1 MGWDGG
7 VTAVGWRRGQ
17 SRGSNEPAIHFPRH
31 LFLDLRHMA
40 SPVTTTPPP
49 RRPLGG
55 VYACAACN
63 GQGVLDEGRYL
74 ELIETP
80 GPLFLPV
87 SQRPTIDRESTPPY
101 VLTVTSKNAKR
112 ERERRRRQDVGATE
126 KDGHG
131 GRGRAKRRKSAQI
144 SGVTKSPAIHPT
156 TEPEIDTDVGDVGR
170 DGEGDDT
177 VLVDD
182 GPNQRMEDRN
192 GDAVNDR
199 TYGQAD
205 ESTDNQANDRTHDLA
220 NDQNPDRTNDQ
231 TSGTVNDRTNDPVND
246 HTEDEN
252 DRVITPSPQ
261 HGEEQE
267 QHQTQ
272 TPPSC
277 HSVPTSTPVEEIG
290 TGSVR
295 SDRADA
301 RVLLRLGLGKAW
313 AASTTGEKIIDVV
326 FAVAGPES
334 MGDILGLCRRWREGL
349 IGQAGRDVDG
359 KTAELRA
366 DWGRR
371 VPDGDQKSA
380 IVAVHVSAYW
390 ALSDDTDDFV
400 RNIVRRGRLAD
411 FHDAFDELL
420 RPRTKPNPGWKK
432 KHADVMRA
440 RLAEAHPTL
449 DADGGEYRRH
459 KARFK
464 RQLQFGERWARLRR
478 EFGRGIF
485 ALLPDAVVTN
495 RWIEQ
500 TLSATQFDTWL
511 NILKRHNRP
520 DTEIVK
526 RVALLVEQA
535 LGGSRPP
542 TRLRLEG
549 ASHADVA
556 RDYRNPALLLPLE
569 SAQPED
575 ELFDSDGAFLDEMHV
590 T

>member
-1 MGWDGG
+1 
-7 VTAVGWRRGQ
+7 
-17 SRGSNEPAIHFPRH
+17 
-31 LFLDLRHMA
+31 MA
-40 SPVTTTPPP
+40 SPATTTPPP

-87 SQRPTIDRESTPPY
+87 SQRPTVDRESTPPY
-101 VLTVTSKNAKR
+101 VHTVTSKNAKR
-112 ERERRRRQDVGATE
+112 ERARRRKQDAGVAEGDGDVG
-126 KDGHG
+126 HG
-131 GRGRAKRRKSAQI
+131 RTKRRKSAQN
-144 SGVTKSPAIHPT
+144 SGATDSRDEYLPAG
-156 TEPEIDTDVGDVGR
+156 PEVDANVGDVDRGGEEDEGNQVS
-170 DGEGDDT
+170 DGINGHTNGSRGEQVSGQPDDT
-177 VLVDD
+177 TDD
-182 GPNQRMEDRN
+182 QVNDKINDQSNGQVHDQTDGRSNGHMNDRN
-192 GDAVNDR
+192 DDR
-199 TYGQAD
+199 IN
-205 ESTDNQANDRTHDLA
+205 NQIN
-220 NDQNPDRTNDQ
+220 NQTNDQ
-231 TSGTVNDRTNDPVND
+231 INDQSNDQTNDQIN
-246 HTEDEN
+246 HQTEGSN
-252 DRVITPSPQ
+252 DRVLTPSPLRTVDQ
-261 HGEEQE
+261 Q
-267 QHQTQ
+267 QPQPQ
-272 TPPSC
+272 PQSSF

-301 RVLLRLGLGKAW
+301 EALLRLGLGKAE
-313 AASTTGEKIIDVV
+313 AASTTGVRILDAV
-326 FAVAGPES
+326 FAVAGPAS
-334 MGDILGLCRRWREGL
+334 MADILGLCRRWREGL
-349 IGQAGRDVDG
+349 ISQAGQDIDS

-366 DWGRR
+366 DWGSR

-390 ALSDDTDDFV
+390 ALSDDADDFV
-400 RNIVRRGRLAD
+400 RSIVRRGRLAD
-411 FHDAFDELL
+411 FHDAFNELL
-420 RPRTKPNPGWKK
+420 RPKTKPNPGWKK
-432 KHADVMRA
+432 KHADVIKA

-449 DADGGEYRRH
+449 DPEGEDYRRH

-485 ALLPDAVVTN
+485 ALLPDAVFTN

-511 NILKRHNRP
+511 NILKRHNQP
-520 DTEIVK
+520 DGEIVE
-526 RVALLVEQA
+526 RVARLVEQA

-556 RDYRNPALLLPLE
+556 RDYRDLALLLPLDG
-569 SAQPED
+569 AQRED
-575 ELFDSDGAFLDEMHV
+575 DLFDSDGAFLDEMNV